1 MTVCNNCHF
10 FILGGVCLKKSFIC
24 YLLIF
29 LLVFNSVSFVC
40 FANDNPYVDV
50 PAWDSL
56 SNKDKIGYYLGYLTH
71 NAGLVLS
78 GKFSDAKL
86 FADFFQQYKNGTI
99 KKKVADMTEDEY
111 EEYCGK
117 MVDSVKDDI
126 KVVQQGQ
133 KTQLHISADTN
144 KSFKSFA
151 KQVIDDLETPLY
163 YTVHIPSIKQ
173 LYPSNVDYVYVYNQ
187 IKQIVDEFGL
197 VQIFGFQPSYVR
209 FYDIPDDLS
218 DYFSILYSRNKYNS
232 GDLNMYRISS
242 YLYSC
247 KTETYAKYDSYGI
260 NFDDDKTIISDIK
273 NNYSSLT
280 HDSFGVLYPN
290 FLDVSQTIYGDTY
303 RLSSNFMV
311 APDDLYIKVYTS
323 LANYQNSLA
332 GKVQRNVYYTSN
344 YYNNTY
350 NDSDVDMETLYKYM
364 NNIQSILEK
373 LKIEE
378 RENNYDE
385 DALTRRLDALINA
398 IWSSTGDI
406 SDDTGT
412 LVEQNNKALKWYE
425 KIYNKLC
432 DIKGSLADDSIS
444 EPWNKEV
451 TNLVKN
457 TDNDATMNNFFTSL
471 SLTFSPVGE
480 SMKTKFPFS
489 MPWDVYAVIVLLCA
503 EPQTPKYTLPFKFDT
518 FGIDT
523 ELVVDCSHLSFLA
536 TVSRTMLTLLYIL
549 GLIRLTTKIIGKGD
563 D

>member
-1 MTVCNNCHF
+1 MNRFISFFLCLCLIFCSVPLTVHANDNTYSTTWDDKTGMEKLNTVLEALNKTVGT
-10 FILGGVCLKKSFIC
+10 ILVDHDYSKAYDIMLDFADHVDGNFSVSGSSDDDKAQSILDSLDGKFSVINQNGKQQIRLTGALLKDYKSFI
-24 YLLIF
+24 
-29 LLVFNSVSFVC
+29 
-40 FANDNPYVDV
+40 
-50 PAWDSL
+50 
-56 SNKDKIGYYLGYLTH
+56 
-71 NAGLVLS
+71 
-78 GKFSDAKL
+78 
-86 FADFFQQYKNGTI
+86 
-99 KKKVADMTEDEY
+99 
-111 EEYCGK
+111 
-117 MVDSVKDDI
+117 
-126 KVVQQGQ
+126 Q
-133 KTQLHISADTN
+133 KY
-144 KSFKSFA
+144 
-151 KQVIDDLETPLY
+151 IDDKETPLY
-163 YTVHIPSIKQ
+163 YTVHISSIKQ

-197 VQIFGFQPSYVR
+197 VQITGFSNGYVR

-218 DYFSILYSRNKYNS
+218 NYFSILYSRNKYNS

-247 KTETYAKYDSYGI
+247 KTEKYAGFDLYGI

-273 NNYSSLT
+273 NNYSSLSPN
-280 HDSFGVLYPN
+280 SFGVLYPN
-290 FLDVSQTIYGDTY
+290 YLDVSQSIYGDTY

-350 NDSDVDMETLYKYM
+350 NDTDVDMETLYKYM
-364 NNIQSILEK
+364 DNILSILEK

-412 LVEQNNKALKWYE
+412 LVDQNNKALKWYE

>member
-1 MTVCNNCHF
+1 MKKH
-10 FILGGVCLKKSFIC
+10 ILTLCLS
-24 YLLIF
+24 LLLCLTI
-29 LLVFNSVSFVC
+29 VSNSVYTVYASQVSVTSLIDWFEKGFNA
-40 FANDNPYVDV
+40 FANASAEERLAMLYTTLSVSSGIVANPKVDV
-50 PAWDSL
+50 NAKLNAANAWQRSITGVDFLNQSEDEQEEL
-56 SNKDKIGYYLGYLTH
+56 VKKIASHLEEKGTKPNSKGDLNISGATKAEIKNTFNTYIQDNKD
-71 NAGLVLS
+71 V
-78 GKFSDAKL
+78 
-86 FADFFQQYKNGTI
+86 
-99 KKKVADMTEDEY
+99 
-111 EEYCGK
+111 
-117 MVDSVKDDI
+117 
-126 KVVQQGQ
+126 
-133 KTQLHISADTN
+133 
-144 KSFKSFA
+144 
-151 KQVIDDLETPLY
+151 LY

-197 VQIFGFQPSYVR
+197 VQITGFSNGYVR

-218 DYFSILYSRNKYNS
+218 NYFSILYSRNKYNS

-247 KTETYAKYDSYGI
+247 KTEKYAGFDLYGI

-273 NNYSSLT
+273 NNYSSLSPN
-280 HDSFGVLYPN
+280 SFGVLYPN
-290 FLDVSQTIYGDTY
+290 YLDVSQSIYGDTY

-332 GKVQRNVYYTSN
+332 GKVQRKYYYTSN
-344 YYNNTY
+344 YYIDNY
-350 NDSDVDMETLYKYM
+350 SDS
-364 NNIQSILEK
+364 SITSEQFSNL
-373 LKIEE
+373 LDKIDSIASVLANEE
-378 RENNYDE
+378 HENNYDE

-457 TDNDATMNNFFTSL
+457 TDNDATLNNFFTSL

>member
-1 MTVCNNCHF
+1 MKKH
-10 FILGGVCLKKSFIC
+10 ILTFCLS
-24 YLLIF
+24 LLLCLTI
-29 LLVFNSVSFVC
+29 VSNSVYTVYASQVSVTSLIDWFEKGFNA
-40 FANDNPYVDV
+40 FANASAEERLAMLYTTLSVSSGIVANPKVDV
-50 PAWDSL
+50 NAKLNAANAWQRSITGVDFLNQSEDEQEEL
-56 SNKDKIGYYLGYLTH
+56 VKKIASHLEEKGTKPNSKGDLNISGATKAEIKNTFNTYIQDNKD
-71 NAGLVLS
+71 V
-78 GKFSDAKL
+78 
-86 FADFFQQYKNGTI
+86 
-99 KKKVADMTEDEY
+99 
-111 EEYCGK
+111 
-117 MVDSVKDDI
+117 
-126 KVVQQGQ
+126 
-133 KTQLHISADTN
+133 
-144 KSFKSFA
+144 
-151 KQVIDDLETPLY
+151 LY

-173 LYPSNVDYVYVYNQ
+173 LYPSNVDYVFAYNQ

-197 VQIFGFQPSYVR
+197 VQITGFSNGYVR

-218 DYFSILYSRNKYNS
+218 NYFFILYSRNKYNS
-232 GDLNMYRISS
+232 GDLNMYRILS

-273 NNYSSLT
+273 NNYSSLAPG
-280 HDSFGVLYPN
+280 SFGVLYPN
-290 FLDVSQTIYGDTY
+290 YLDVSQSIYGDTY

-332 GKVQRNVYYTSN
+332 GKVQRKYYYTSN
-344 YYNNTY
+344 YYIDNY
-350 NDSDVDMETLYKYM
+350 SDS
-364 NNIQSILEK
+364 SITSEQFSNL
-373 LKIEE
+373 LDKIDSIASVLANEE
-378 RENNYDE
+378 HENNYDE

-457 TDNDATMNNFFTSL
+457 TDNDATLNNFFTSL

>member
-1 MTVCNNCHF
+1 MKKH
-10 FILGGVCLKKSFIC
+10 ILTFCLS
-24 YLLIF
+24 LLLCLTI
-29 LLVFNSVSFVC
+29 VSNSVYTVYASQVSVTSLIDWFEKGFNA
-40 FANDNPYVDV
+40 FANASAEERLAMLYTTLSVSSGIVANPKVDV
-50 PAWDSL
+50 NAKLNAANAWQRSITGVDFLNQSEDEQEEL
-56 SNKDKIGYYLGYLTH
+56 VKKIASHLEEKGTKPNSKGDLNISGATKAEIKNTFNTYIQDNKD
-71 NAGLVLS
+71 V
-78 GKFSDAKL
+78 
-86 FADFFQQYKNGTI
+86 
-99 KKKVADMTEDEY
+99 
-111 EEYCGK
+111 
-117 MVDSVKDDI
+117 
-126 KVVQQGQ
+126 
-133 KTQLHISADTN
+133 
-144 KSFKSFA
+144 
-151 KQVIDDLETPLY
+151 LY

-197 VQIFGFQPSYVR
+197 VQITGFSNGYVR

-218 DYFSILYSRNKYNS
+218 NYFSILYSRNKYNS

-247 KTETYAKYDSYGI
+247 KTEKYAGFDLYGI

-273 NNYSSLT
+273 NNYSSLSPN
-280 HDSFGVLYPN
+280 SFGVLYPN
-290 FLDVSQTIYGDTY
+290 YLDVSQSIYGDTY

-332 GKVQRNVYYTSN
+332 GKVQRKYYYTSN
-344 YYNNTY
+344 YYIDNY
-350 NDSDVDMETLYKYM
+350 SDS
-364 NNIQSILEK
+364 SITSEQFSNL
-373 LKIEE
+373 LDKIDSIASVLANEE
-378 RENNYDE
+378 HENNYDE

-457 TDNDATMNNFFTSL
+457 TDNDATLNNFFTSL

>member
-1 MTVCNNCHF
+1 MKKH
-10 FILGGVCLKKSFIC
+10 ILTFCLS
-24 YLLIF
+24 LLLCLTI
-29 LLVFNSVSFVC
+29 VSNSVYTVYASQVSVTSLIDWFEKGFNA
-40 FANDNPYVDV
+40 FANASAKERLAMLYTTLSVSSGIVANPKVDV
-50 PAWDSL
+50 NAKLNAANAWQRSITGVDFLNQSEDEQEEL
-56 SNKDKIGYYLGYLTH
+56 VKKIASHLEEKGTKPNSKGDLNISGATKAEIKNTFNTYIQDNKD
-71 NAGLVLS
+71 V
-78 GKFSDAKL
+78 
-86 FADFFQQYKNGTI
+86 
-99 KKKVADMTEDEY
+99 
-111 EEYCGK
+111 
-117 MVDSVKDDI
+117 
-126 KVVQQGQ
+126 
-133 KTQLHISADTN
+133 
-144 KSFKSFA
+144 
-151 KQVIDDLETPLY
+151 LY

-218 DYFSILYSRNKYNS
+218 NYFSILYSRNKYNS

-290 FLDVSQTIYGDTY
+290 FLDVSQAIYGDTY

-332 GKVQRNVYYTSN
+332 GKVQRKYYYTSN
-344 YYNNTY
+344 YYIDNY
-350 NDSDVDMETLYKYM
+350 SDS
-364 NNIQSILEK
+364 SITSEQFANL
-373 LKIEE
+373 LDKIDSIASVLANEE

-412 LVEQNNKALKWYE
+412 LVDQNNKALKWYE

-432 DIKGSLADDSIS
+432 DIKGSLTDDTIS
-444 EPWNKEV
+444 EPWKKEV